1 VQDTEARL
9 KGLMLRGLGGDARA
23 YGRLLTEM
31 SGYLR
36 AYFGRRLGAQASEA
50 EDLVQETLLAIHLK
64 RDSYDPEAPFTPWAY
79 AMARYRLLEHLRRSR
94 RRIGVPLEDAGELF
108 ASENP
113 EEAAVRRDL
122 RTLLQRLTGRQRR
135 LVVDVKLT
143 GLSIAEAAVN
153 SGLSAGA
160 AKVSLH
166 RSLKALKQAV
176 RDEDR

>member
-1 VQDTEARL
+1 
-9 KGLMLRGLGGDARA
+9 
-23 YGRLLTEM
+23 
-31 SGYLR
+31 
-36 AYFGRRLGAQASEA
+36 
-50 EDLVQETLLAIHLK
+50 
-64 RDSYDPEAPFTPWAY
+64 
-79 AMARYRLLEHLRRSR
+79 MARYRLLEHLRRSR

-108 ASENP
+108 ASDNP

-122 RTLLQRLTGRQRR
+122 RTLLRRLTGRQRR